1 MPHPP
6 TQHLTFEAALAEV
19 LADVPHERHH
29 HAVRQ
34 AFTAANEQSR
44 EYLAW
49 TVLML
54 RDEHDPQKWWRSFT
68 KAAREWVCALVDH
81 ARGRTR
87 RVRVARRGD
96 GCVTVSSRRVRR
108 TRQPTLARERERSGA
123 APTRTRG
130 SRRGT
135 SASTTD
141 PPDDEPPLRHGVVPA
156 EVVG

>member
-1 MPHPP
+1 MLHPP
-6 TQHLTFEAALAEV
+6 TQDLNFEEALAEA
-19 LADVPHERHH
+19 LADVPHEHH
-29 HAVRQ
+29 LAVRQ
-34 AFTAANEQSR
+34 ALTAASEQSR
-44 EYLAW
+44 EVLRW
-49 TVLML
+49 TILTL
-54 RDEHDPQKWWRSFT
+54 RDERDPEKWWRSFT
-68 KAAREWVCALVDH
+68 KAAREWVYALVDH

-96 GCVTVSSRRVRR
+96 GCVTVSSRRSR
-108 TRQPTLARERERSGA
+108 PSTLARKRERSGA